1 MAKGKST
8 TRKNDPGGERPR
20 FHGTVVH
27 TAPQAGAKI
36 NDGDSVVVSILEL
49 SFGNLPDTT
58 KLNELMF
65 TVKLSTKDKKGKWIT
80 DSRTSGAFMYVP
92 DGSSLN
98 VHDWVVF
105 DGPVRRHLSL
115 EIEITELESPRK
127 DDKQRKELTETVG
140 LLAESVGSLSNPI
153 LDPVGAAVEIL
164 GAAYGAARAINGHDQ
179 VLKYF
184 TSLYTAELANDNT
197 PALVEGVHVF
207 EKQGRPRGKKP
218 AAIFATLKLR
228 IRKAPTE

>member
-8 TRKNDPGGERPR
+8 ARKSGRGDDRPK

-27 TAPQAGAKI
+27 MPPQGGAKI
-36 NDGDSVVVSILEL
+36 DDGDSVVVSILEL
-49 SFGNLPDTT
+49 SFGNLPDVTR
-58 KLNELMF
+58 LNELLF
-65 TVKLSTKDKKGKWIT
+65 TIKLSTKDEKGNWFA
-80 DSRTSGAFMYVP
+80 DSRTSGEFMHVP
-92 DGSSLN
+92 DGASLN

-127 DDKQRKELTETVG
+127 DDKQKKELTETVSM
-140 LLAESVGSLSNPI
+140 LAESVGNLSIPM

-184 TSLYTAELANDNT
+184 ASLYTAGLANDDT
-197 PALVEGVHVF
+197 PPLVEGVHVF
-207 EKQGRPRGKKP
+207 EKQGRRRGKKP
-218 AAIFATLKLR
+218 AATFATLKLR
-228 IRKAPTE
+228 IRKAPAE